1 MSLFLGSRSAADL
14 AQDLHETL
22 EAVKALRSA
31 ARADPQR
38 AEDRLALRAWQ
49 AERLAGT
56 YPDLLASERHGPA
69 ATFFLSDLYG
79 PKDFSQR
86 DEEVTRILPTMKR
99 MLPDAALKAFGA
111 AIELDY
117 LSELL
122 DHDVARSLRAAQGAG
137 PLAVDAPR
145 YADAYRACGHETE
158 RRRQIEL
165 VDGIGRALDRLTRMP
180 LVAGALE
187 LMRGPAK
194 MAGLAEVHDFFK
206 RGYDA
211 FRHMRGAEE
220 FLRTIRDRET
230 QLMERLLAGHPS
242 AFERS
247 L

>member
-1 MSLFLGSRSAADL
+1 MSAFLSSRAAADL

-22 EAVKALRSA
+22 DAVKGLRQA
-31 ARADPQR
+31 ARSDPQR
-38 AEDRLALRAWQ
+38 ADDRLRLRAWQ
-49 AERLAGT
+49 AERLAKT
-56 YPDLLASERHGPA
+56 YPDLLANVRHGPA

-86 DEEVTRILPTMKR
+86 DEEVTRILPTMRR
-99 MLPDAALKAFGA
+99 MLPDAALRAFGA

-122 DHDVARSLRAAQGAG
+122 DSEVAARLRKGQGAG
-137 PLAVDAPR
+137 PLAVTAAR
-145 YADAYRACGHETE
+145 YAEAYRACGHEVD
-158 RRRQIEL
+158 RKRQIEL

-194 MAGLAEVHDFFK
+194 MAGLSEVHDFFK

-211 FRHMRGAEE
+211 FRHMRGADE
-220 FLRTIRDRET
+220 FLRTIRERET
-230 QLMERLLAGHPS
+230 RIMERLLAGAPDP
-242 AFERS
+242 FQGV

>member
-1 MSLFLGSRSAADL
+1 MSIFLGKRPAADL

-22 EAVKALRSA
+22 DAVKGLRNA
-31 ARADPQR
+31 ARADAR
-38 AEDRLALRAWQ
+38 RGDDRLRLRAWQ
-49 AERLAGT
+49 AERLAAT
-56 YPDLLASERHGPA
+56 YPDLLGSERHGPA
-69 ATFFLSDLYG
+69 ARFFLSDLYG

-86 DEEVTRILPTMKR
+86 DEEVTRILPTMRR

-122 DHDVARSLRAAQGAG
+122 DHDVAKALRARQPTG
-137 PLAVDAPR
+137 PLAVTPES
-145 YADAYRACGHETE
+145 YAGAYRSCGHEEE

-180 LVAGALE
+180 LVAGALD

-194 MAGLAEVHDFFK
+194 VAGLAEVHDFFK

-211 FRHMRGAEE
+211 FRHMRGADE
-220 FLRTIRDRET
+220 FLGTIRARET
-230 QLMERLLAGHPS
+230 RLMERLLAGASRP
-242 AFERS
+242 FES
-247 L
+247 LL